1 MEPARPLREAS
12 LPSDKAK
19 NSPAG
24 VEDGGGIHFIN
35 AGAVG
40 SRGAQSRAEQ
50 SIQTVSA
57 LCGFTARPPMVEA
70 DHHLAI
76 VWPFKPSMCES
87 ERRRG
92 GCSQLECMNLL
103 RLIIDSSNRS
113 LICRQSSF

>member
-24 VEDGGGIHFIN
+24 VEDGGGLHFIN

-57 LCGFTARPPMVEA
+57 LCGFTARPRWWRQTIILLLSGPSNPACARVRDGEEA
-70 DHHLAI
+70 VLHLS
-76 VWPFKPSMCES
+76 V
-87 ERRRG
+87 
-92 GCSQLECMNLL
+92 
-103 RLIIDSSNRS
+103 
-113 LICRQSSF
+113 